1 MVEPEVPATTPPAS
15 TGGARVW
22 TDASRPPLRR
32 GWVWMSLF
40 AACVL
45 AIEAGHVWIWSGAW
59 SFGLGVLAGGLIL
72 LTAVS
77 ALAGLVLLLVA
88 FARALVLGLAQF
100 HRPSPERTRPS
111 AVLRAGARRFLLG
124 CLPLGVV
131 LGARWAQLG
140 ERVHLAVLRAEL
152 ESVVRGEPVPE
163 HTFYEWWT
171 EDDATIV
178 CVCASGISDCYWL
191 VHDPCGDPWHAHPR
205 LTRVELLRHLE
216 GPWYSM
222 VW

>member
-15 TGGARVW
+15 TSGARVW
-22 TDASRPPLRR
+22 TDASRHPLRR

-124 CLPLGVV
+124 CLPLG
-131 LGARWAQLG
+131 A
-140 ERVHLAVLRAEL
+140 
-152 ESVVRGEPVPE
+152 
-163 HTFYEWWT
+163 

-216 GPWYSM
+216 GSWYSM